1 MYTLHCPSLGYSR
14 KFLEL
19 KKKKIAYLWYINTFN
34 NVVTMNY
41 YKNTK
46 EYKNMNSKLSI
57 NSTISLTI
65 FPDKYDQSKQNIE
78 KLERNQ

>member
-1 MYTLHCPSLGYSR
+1 
-14 KFLEL
+14 
-19 KKKKIAYLWYINTFN
+19 
-34 NVVTMNY
+34 MNY